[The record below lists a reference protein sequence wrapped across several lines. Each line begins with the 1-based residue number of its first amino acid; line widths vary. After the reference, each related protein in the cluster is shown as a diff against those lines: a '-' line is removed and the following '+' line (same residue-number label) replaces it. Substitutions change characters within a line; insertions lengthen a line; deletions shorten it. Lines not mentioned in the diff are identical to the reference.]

1 MLSQM
6 VRELAICFYLWI
18 FKCFFSIFSLVPLK
32 NKTTFVVSFGDNSQY
47 VYKEI
52 RRQNIPMKVVFLC
65 EKKTF
70 QKFKDDRQG
79 TALLFEVRHLIHW
92 VRAVFHLATSRYV
105 FIDNYFGFLAAV
117 TFKKEVQCIQ
127 LWHASGAIKK
137 FGLEDES
144 VKTRSEEAK
153 QRFLQVYSKFD
164 QVVVGSDVMAKIF
177 MKSFHLKRGNILS
190 SGIPRTDFY
199 FNEEAKQKAI
209 ASLIHKHP
217 VLKGKKVIL
226 YAPTYR
232 DYELEQFNLVLKIE
246 KMARELGTEYILILR
261 FHPAIKSMED
271 YSTRYPDFVVDL
283 SSNQYEINELLV
295 AADYLITDYSSVPY
309 EFSLLRKPMIFFTYD
324 LEEYKRDRGVME
336 DFEEH
341 LPGPMVKDTESII
354 DIIKNNCFDLNIV
367 EYYCEKWNQY
377 SKGRSSQNLVQ
388 HIFTR
393 DNLENT
399 SKGY

>member
-1 MLSQM
+1 M

-47 VYKEI
+47 VYEEI
-52 RRQNIPMKVVFLC
+52 RRQNLPVEVVFLC
-65 EKKTF
+65 EKKAF
-70 QKFKDDRQG
+70 HKFKGDCEG
-79 TALLFEVRHLIHW
+79 TALLFDVRKFIHW
-92 VRAVFHLATSRYV
+92 VRGVFHLATSRYLFV
-105 FIDNYFGFLAAV
+105 DNYFGFLAAV
-117 TFKKEVQCIQ
+117 KFKKEVQCIQ
-127 LWHASGAIKK
+127 LWHASGAMKK

-144 VKTRSEEAK
+144 VKTRSEKAK

-164 QVVVGSDVMAKIF
+164 QVVVGSDVMAEIF
-177 MKSFHLKRGNILS
+177 MKSFQLKKENILT

-199 FNEEAKQKAI
+199 FNKEAKKKAT

-217 VLKGKKVIL
+217 ILKEKKVIL

-232 DYELEQFNLVLKIE
+232 DYQLDHFNLVLEIE
-246 KMARELGTEYILILR
+246 KMARELRAEYILILR
-261 FHPAIKSMED
+261 LHPAIKNKGD

-283 SSNQYEINELLV
+283 SSDQYEITDLLV
-295 AADYLITDYSSVPY
+295 AADYLITDYSSIPY

-324 LEEYKRDRGVME
+324 LEEYKRDRGVMGG
-336 DFEEH
+336 FEEH

-354 DIIKNNCFDLNIV
+354 DIIKNNRFDLNII

-377 SKGRSSQNLVQ
+377 SKGRSSQNLVE
-388 HIFTR
+388 HIFAK
-393 DNLENT
+393 DNLKT
-399 SKGY
+399 TDKGY

>member
-6 VRELAICFYLWI
+6 VRELAICFYLLI
-18 FKCFFSIFSLVPLK
+18 FKCVFSIFSLLPLK
-32 NKTTFVVSFGDNSQY
+32 NKTTFVISFGDNSQY
-47 VYKEI
+47 VYEEI
-52 RRQNIPMKVVFLC
+52 RRQNIPMEVVFLC
-65 EKKTF
+65 EKKVF
-70 QKFKDDRQG
+70 YKFKDEREG
-79 TALLFEVRHLIHW
+79 TALLFEIRHFIHW
-92 VRAVFHLATSRYV
+92 VRAVFHLATCRYL

-127 LWHASGAIKK
+127 LWHASGAMKK

-144 VKTRSEEAK
+144 VKTRSENAK
-153 QRFLQVYSKFD
+153 QRFLQVYSKFN
-164 QVVVGSDVMAKIF
+164 QVVVGSDIMAEIF
-177 MKSFHLKRGNILS
+177 MKSFHLKRENILP

-199 FNEEAKQKAI
+199 FNEEAKRKAV

-217 VLKGKKVIL
+217 VLKEKKVIL

-232 DYELEQFNLVLKIE
+232 DYQLEHFNLVLEIE

-261 FHPAIKSMED
+261 LHPAIKKIVD

-283 SSNQYEINELLV
+283 SYDQYEINDLLV
-295 AADYLITDYSSVPY
+295 AADYLITDYSSIPY

-324 LEEYKRDRGVME
+324 LEEYKRDRGVMGG
-336 DFEEH
+336 FEEH

-354 DIIKNNCFDLNIV
+354 DIIKNNRFDVNII

-388 HIFTR
+388 HIFTK
-393 DNLENT
+393 DSFENT
-399 SKGY
+399 RKGY